1 MDAAPNYASPAPST
15 PDNRLHF
22 LDYWRIIRMR
32 GLLIFVVFALVVG
45 TTAVL
50 THWIEPTF
58 MSTVRMD
65 VQKDVGD
72 ISSLMPQQQQS
83 GFDPFFVMTQ
93 FEILQSKEVLYR
105 VIEDLKLVQRW
116 DQKYR
121 LGQSKVK
128 AYQILSKLI
137 DPRQVRS
144 TSIIEINVYS
154 KDKAEAAE
162 IANKIAEVYKASR
175 DELRLRLVDQGLK
188 TLREK
193 LLEHHGFVEVA
204 KSNVNQILK
213 DKGIILTMDTPGMI
227 GTLDI
232 DTMRAMEQ
240 ENIQLATSYRSKQ
253 TRFDGLKKLPPDR
266 LRNALNYI
274 APDELLTKRLD
285 ELSLAEKEFISKSKD
300 LGPLNPEYTRMKD
313 VIAKIETQ
321 IDARVVGL
329 MDGLETDLLAVRA
342 TVEERTQKLEEVKKQ
357 SREIAE
363 SRRVYQLAGQ
373 ELERQ
378 QRLRETVE
386 NKIKVEELD
395 RDIKRTTAVRVTDF
409 AEPAVKP
416 ASPKVVLNIALGAF
430 VGLLLGIGLAFF
442 IEYLDTSVKTIDDVE
457 RALSAPVLA
466 VIPQN
471 VGALLDEGMD
481 SPHAE
486 AYRVLRTNVLF
497 TRKDEQANAI
507 TVVSGGAGEGKSTTV
522 LNLATIFAQNGNK
535 VLLVDSDLRR
545 PSLHKRLGLSNSL
558 GLTNY
563 LLGQNKL
570 EEVIQTTSLPNLN
583 FLPSGR
589 LPSSA
594 LGILN
599 SPQMKDFIKEA
610 KRRYDF
616 VFFDA
621 PPIMGVSDATVLA
634 SGADLAILVIQY
646 RKYPQS
652 LAIRSRQMV
661 EKVGGR
667 LIGVVLNNINLA
679 SDASYYYYS
688 GYHYHSNNN
697 AEEPGANGKPPGKVD
712 RRKPVAPPA
721 DAPTI
726 KPKY

>member
-1 MDAAPNYASPAPST
+1 MDAAPNYSEANSGT
-15 PDNRLHF
+15 PENRLHF

-32 GLLIFVVFALVVG
+32 KLIIFTVFVLVVAT
-45 TTAVL
+45 TTAL
-50 THWIEPTF
+50 TKWIEPTY
-58 MSTVRMD
+58 MSSVRMD
-65 VQKDVGD
+65 VQKDTGD
-72 ISSLMPQQQQS
+72 IQGLGQQQTQM
-83 GFDPFFVMTQ
+83 GYDPYFVMTQ
-93 FEILQSKEVLYR
+93 FEILQSKDVLYK
-105 VIEDLKLVQRW
+105 VIDDLNLTQRW
-116 DQKYR
+116 NQKFR
-121 LGQSKVK
+121 LGGSKFETFQV
-128 AYQILSKLI
+128 LSKLI
-137 DPRQVRS
+137 DPRNVRN
-144 TSIIEINVYS
+144 TSIIEVSVYS

-162 IANKIAEVYKASR
+162 IANKIAEVYKTNR
-175 DELRLRLVDQGLK
+175 DEQRKRLVEEGIK
-188 TLREK
+188 TLKEK
-193 LLEHHGFVEVA
+193 LLEHNAFVEIA
-204 KSNVNQILK
+204 KSNVTQVLK
-213 DKGIILTMDTPGMI
+213 EKGIVVTFEGRDAIMSLDTE
-227 GTLDI
+227 
-232 DTMRAMEQ
+232 TMRALDLEA
-240 ENIQLATSYRSKQ
+240 IQLRTSLTQKQ
-253 TRFDGLKKLPPDR
+253 TRYDELKKLASDQ
-266 LRNALNYI
+266 LRNAIGVFVN
-274 APDELLTKRLD
+274 DELLSRGLEK
-285 ELSLAEKEFISKSKD
+285 LSVAKQEFISKSKD
-300 LGPLNPEYTRMKD
+300 LGPQNPEYLRMQA
-313 VIAKIETQ
+313 VIMELSSQ
-321 IDARVVGL
+321 IDARASSVML
-329 MDGLETDLLAVRA
+329 GLEAELKALVK
-342 TVEERTQKLEEVKKQ
+342 TVEERTQKLELEKSK

-363 SRRVYQLAGQ
+363 GKRTYSIALQ

-378 QRLRETVE
+378 QRLRELVE
-386 NKIKVEELD
+386 NKIKVEEID
-395 RDIKRTTAVRVTDF
+395 AAIKRSTAVRIIDI
-409 AEPAVKP
+409 AEAAIK
-416 ASPKVVLNIALGAF
+416 AAYPKLVLNIALGVF
-430 VGLLLGIGLAFF
+430 VGLVLGVGLAFF

-457 RALSAPVLA
+457 RALQAPVLA

-497 TRKDEQANAI
+497 TRKDETANAI

-522 LNLATIFAQNGNK
+522 LNLATMFAQNGNR

-545 PSLHKRLGLSNSL
+545 PSLHKRLNLSNSL

-570 EEVIQTTSLPNLN
+570 EEVIQTTSQPKLD

-599 SPQMKDFIKEA
+599 SPQMKEFIKEA
-610 KRRYDF
+610 KSRYDF

-634 SGADLAILVIQY
+634 SGADLCILVIQY

-688 GYHYHSNNN
+688 GYNYHNNN
-697 AEEPGANGKPPGKVD
+697 NPEEPGSNGKPEGKAD
-712 RRKPVAPPA
+712 RRKPHTTA
-721 DAPTI
+721 DVTPNI